1 MTNNSSR
8 KEPLR
13 IGVLGSGKGSNLQS
27 IIDAVEEDTLN
38 ARITCVLADVE
49 NAFILERAAKHNIA
63 ARFVSADPFKTK
75 LDGDAEQQYVRILQ
89 DNEVEIVVLAG
100 FMRMIKKGMLSAFSG
115 RMLNI
120 HPSLLPAFPGLEAWK
135 QALDYRVKITGCT
148 VHFVS
153 EGMDTGPIIIQ
164 KAVPVLEDDT
174 PETLHARIQSQEHV
188 AYPEAI
194 RLVAEGKVSLE
205 NGRLTIRN

>member
-1 MTNNSSR
+1 MANI
-8 KEPLR
+8 K
-13 IGVLGSGKGSNLQS
+13 KS
-27 IIDAVEEDTLN
+27 I
-38 ARITCVLADVE
+38 
-49 NAFILERAAKHNIA
+49 AAKHNIA

-174 PETLHARIQSQEHV
+174 PETLHARIQIQEHV